1 MPLQGGVD
9 VVGHS
14 TPILVN
20 VTIIGPELSLLPGKL
35 SNVEPIVEVRIVLS
49 IPLVII
55 PVVIVLILG
64 LEVSGE
70 PPPSRIVSYPAM
82 QSYFFSLFDSHLY
95 RK

>member
-35 SNVEPIVEVRIVLS
+35 SYVEPIAEVRIVLS
-49 IPLVII
+49 IPLVIVPI
-55 PVVIVLILG
+55 VIVLILG
-64 LEVSGE
+64 LEVSCE
-70 PPPSRIVSYPAM
+70 PALPVELYLL
-82 QSYFFSLFDSHLY
+82 YLSLS
-95 RK
+95 